1 VRRVERRSP
10 AHGGLLGFY
19 DALLC
24 RLGMGR
30 IRAQPSIVGR
40 AWASDRCCPEKG
52 RIVAKCIKKTDDDM
66 KIDMRTFLKKRC
78 PSNAS
83 RIALLAGLAVPFVAY
98 GWSILKYAINI
109 PYQDDFGAA
118 LNFTSQFIHAGTAE
132 ERVKL
137 ILGQHNE
144 HRIVFCRLIFLGN
157 YYVLHGINFRYC
169 IILGNLGWVLTVVML
184 TLIFHRIFRLS
195 LLQLLPIPFCLLSF
209 THSANMFWAIASLV
223 NYWFILFSV
232 AFLYCLSRFKF
243 FGLYALFPVALFSSG
258 GGVVLYLL
266 GNLFLAARKRW
277 KLAWTFFGLSTTCI
291 FVYFYNY
298 IKPSHHPKLSDAVLH
313 PFRTIAYVFV
323 YLGNIWPPQLGN
335 LTVIAL
341 SSATGLTICVLSI
354 YIIVRR
360 RSDDFLRLT
369 LGFVMLIAIAAAS
382 TRSAFGIGQALS
394 PRYPMYPL
402 LALTCI
408 YVYASTSE
416 RLAAHSTVWVSIA
429 LCVVVYWGTTSAIYG
444 KHFSDT
450 RDNRIAVIEAFRNGD
465 KDKLLKLHPN
475 KEFAAKM
482 LLNAER
488 QRIYDYRHYEP

>member
-1 VRRVERRSP
+1 MSVGDGQDSRAAIDRWS
-10 AHGGLLGFY
+10 
-19 DALLC
+19 
-24 RLGMGR
+24 RLGLGSVL
-30 IRAQPSIVGR
+30 PGEGT
-40 AWASDRCCPEKG
+40 DRCKVHKETG
-52 RIVAKCIKKTDDDM
+52 NDM
-66 KIDMRTFLKKRC
+66 KIDMRAFMKKRC

-98 GWSILKYAINI
+98 GFCILKYAINI
-109 PYQDDFGAA
+109 PYGDDFGTA
-118 LNFTSQFIHAGTAE
+118 LGFTNRFIHAGTAE
-132 ERVKL
+132 ERVRL
-137 ILGQHNE
+137 ILSQHNE
-144 HRIVFCRLIFLGN
+144 HRMVFCRLIFLGN

-184 TLIFHRIFRLS
+184 ILIFHRIFRLS

-209 THSANMFWAIASLV
+209 THRENMFFAMASLV

-243 FGLYALFPVALFSSG
+243 FGLSALFPVALFSSG
-258 GGVVLYLL
+258 GGVVLYPL

-277 KLAWTFFGLSTTCI
+277 KLAWTFVGLSTICI
-291 FVYFYNY
+291 FVYFHNY
-298 IKPSHHPKLSDAVLH
+298 IKPSHQPLYEVVLH

-323 YLGNIWPPQLGN
+323 YLGNIWWPQIGK

-382 TRSAFGIGQALS
+382 TRSGSGIDQALS
-394 PRYPMYPL
+394 SRYSMYPL

-416 RLAAHSTVWVSIA
+416 RFAAHSTVWVAIA

-444 KHFSDT
+444 KRFADT
-450 RDNRIAVIEAFRNGD
+450 RDNRIAIIEAFRNGNNQLQ
-465 KDKLLKLHPN
+465 KLFPWS
-475 KEFAAKM
+475 
-482 LLNAER
+482 AER
-488 QRIYDYRHYEP
+488 AAETLLTAEQQRIYDYRHYEP